1 MFSHV
6 QQGDNRRAKQT
17 NTQTHMN
24 SSDRYNH
31 YKQADSLCDALW
43 EQMMRKDAFEV
54 LGRDGWQML
63 SEAYDKAR
71 DEQKRR
77 FDAWLGNI
85 PEKREENTALTI
97 RGQTLTTAGRWV

>member
-1 MFSHV
+1 MCSEATTAER
-6 QQGDNRRAKQT
+6 NKQT
-17 NTQTHMN
+17 HRHMK

-43 EQMMRKDAFEV
+43 QQMMRKDAFEV
-54 LGRDGWQML
+54 LGCDGWDML

-71 DEQKRR
+71 EEEKRR
-77 FDAWLGNI
+77 FSAWLGNI

-97 RGQTLTTAGRWV
+97 RGETLTTAGRWV